1 MHFKKKNKQ
10 PLFDFSL
17 TFNLISVVFIDIAV
31 NSMPHT
37 SVSMSS
43 NMINTNEKKK
53 VFVTGSGNIEV
64 TQVSQPISHSPIVT
78 PNITPNITT
87 NVSSIRF
94 LVEKQNVILNCQLL
108 IGDSKANSTANNK
121 YINATTIA
129 ASTNYQSI
137 AYERNANQTDRFTA
151 SSNAY

>member
-1 MHFKKKNKQ
+1 MHIKKQ
-10 PLFDFSL
+10 PIFDFSL
-17 TFNLISVVFIDIAV
+17 KFNLIFVVFIDVAV

-43 NMINTNEKKK
+43 NMITSNEKKK

-78 PNITPNITT
+78 PHITPNITT

-94 LVEKQNVILNCQLL
+94 VVPKKRH
-108 IGDSKANSTANNK
+108 SKFSFAC
-121 YINATTIA
+121 
-129 ASTNYQSI
+129 
-137 AYERNANQTDRFTA
+137 R
-151 SSNAY
+151 